1 MGEAAALASA
11 LTWAAAGVAVTALS
25 VRLPAAAL
33 SALQMVVASAAL
45 LAVLAVSGQASELGD
60 AGTLTLLGVAGSGV
74 VGFTL
79 ADPAYVRALSIVGM
93 QRTYPVTIGAFIV
106 LTAGAVVLI
115 LDERFTIGLL
125 IGGALIGFGSYL
137 IVVPGS
143 APDRAEPADA
153 ARAAPPS
160 VAGAAAIG
168 APARVRGRAL
178 EGYLV
183 LALVP
188 VLWTVATVWLAS
200 ARGELGAISASALR
214 VPVGAGLLMLFLVS
228 ARPRDLQRAAAD
240 RRDLVVIAAAGLGGM
255 AAGSLLYVYALLEAG
270 VARSAVLSASSP
282 LFAIPLAVLF
292 LGEALTRRRLAG
304 TGVCVLGIVFVVV
317 A

>member
-1 MGEAAALASA
+1 MGEAAVLASA

-33 SALQMVVASAAL
+33 SALQMVIASAAL

-106 LTAGAVVLI
+106 LTAGAGVLI
-115 LDERFTIGLL
+115 LDERFTVGLL

-143 APDRAEPADA
+143 TPDRAERPDA

-160 VAGAAAIG
+160 VAGAA
-168 APARVRGRAL
+168 PARVRGRAL
-178 EGYLV
+178 EGYLA

-188 VLWTVATVWLAS
+188 VLWTVATGWLAS

-228 ARPRDLQRAAAD
+228 ARPRDLQRAASN
-240 RRDLVVIAAAGLGGM
+240 RRDLVVIAAAGPRGDGRRQPALRLRAARGGRGALGG
-255 AAGSLLYVYALLEAG
+255 AVGELAVVRDPAGGAFLGGGADEAGAGGDGVLRARDRLRSGG
-270 VARSAVLSASSP
+270 VARA
-282 LFAIPLAVLF
+282 
-292 LGEALTRRRLAG
+292 
-304 TGVCVLGIVFVVV
+304 
-317 A
+317 